1 MRARPAPNGP
11 NYRRDELLVRLP
23 SAPGYVPQVD
33 KEHRRLPVLAAGL
46 PLPIPVPAQR
56 GRLDGPSLPVVGVP
70 VAAGESAQDG
80 GVEEVML
87 GTDERRFVA
96 R

>member
-1 MRARPAPNGP
+1 
-11 NYRRDELLVRLP
+11 
-23 SAPGYVPQVD
+23 
-33 KEHRRLPVLAAGL
+33 VLAAGL

-70 VAAGESAQDG
+70 VAAGNPESAQDG